1 MPRKRVSE
9 KEQQKIDAYTKGA
22 KRVETAEVEDFINS
36 LYLPYAWSVCLD
48 RALVYAQ
55 DGLKPIQRRI
65 LYTAYYDKITDK
77 SPKIKSATFEGRVM
91 KFSPHGGAYGSIVN
105 IAAPEIPGQPRSIRV
120 PLIRGKGNW
129 GGIDLPAAAG
139 RYTEMNL
146 WPAAME
152 LLKELDEDAVDMV
165 WNYDN
170 TAKEPVFLPA
180 RWPVALINGVPDAM
194 AVGFACNLPSHNPDE
209 IMDACIALAK
219 NPKLTDDELLDIVKG
234 PDFDCGCDIITDT
247 VRDGKTVNG
256 VRQYLLTGSGSFTM
270 RACYELSES
279 NGQYTINFRRLP
291 YKISP
296 EKVIDQIK
304 DRYSKGDFKE
314 LQSWKNL
321 SDNENPVDLEI
332 TTKKNINLGK
342 VLADLYSKTSLQ
354 CVFAANN
361 TVVVSDT
368 PTRLGVRE
376 IITQFL
382 QFRHQCTT
390 RKLNYR
396 LNDKRHRL
404 ELREAIAAVLVD
416 IDKCISIIRNSKDE
430 DAAKKALEK
439 QFSLTDSQASY
450 ILSVQLRRLTKSDSI
465 ALSKEIKSLK
475 SEIKALEKT
484 LGSDKEMWK
493 FIVSEL
499 EDTKQVIS
507 SPRKCT
513 IMQHV
518 KSSKNEDKD
527 VFLRLDPSGKVMRTF
542 KETEDSFKVGKD
554 GRVLVIS
561 KNKGYIRSIY
571 ELADERFSAISK
583 LKPDSKGI
591 TVAASEGF
599 LVLLGEDGHAK
610 VVDMSTYR
618 YPRKN
623 TLDKILSQPVVFADV
638 VKTLDHELVINGSL
652 HVSLADIPMQ
662 SITANGRRLT
672 KSAIKDAQI
681 V

>member
-1 MPRKRVSE
+1 M
-9 KEQQKIDAYTKGA
+9 
-22 KRVETAEVEDFINS
+22 
-36 LYLPYAWSVCLD
+36 
-48 RALVYAQ
+48 
-55 DGLKPIQRRI
+55 
-65 LYTAYYDKITDK
+65 
-77 SPKIKSATFEGRVM
+77 
-91 KFSPHGGAYGSIVN
+91 
-105 IAAPEIPGQPRSIRV
+105 
-120 PLIRGKGNW
+120 
-129 GGIDLPAAAG
+129 
-139 RYTEMNL
+139 
-146 WPAAME
+146 
-152 LLKELDEDAVDMV
+152 
-165 WNYDN
+165 
-170 TAKEPVFLPA
+170 
-180 RWPVALINGVPDAM
+180 
-194 AVGFACNLPSHNPDE
+194 
-209 IMDACIALAK
+209 
-219 NPKLTDDELLDIVKG
+219 
-234 PDFDCGCDIITDT
+234 
-247 VRDGKTVNG
+247 
-256 VRQYLLTGSGSFTM
+256 
-270 RACYELSES
+270 
-279 NGQYTINFRRLP
+279 
-291 YKISP
+291 
-296 EKVIDQIK
+296 
-304 DRYSKGDFKE
+304 
-314 LQSWKNL
+314 
-321 SDNENPVDLEI
+321 
-332 TTKKNINLGK
+332 
-342 VLADLYSKTSLQ
+342 
-354 CVFAANN
+354 FAANN

-430 DAAKKALEK
+430 AAAKKALEK
-439 QFSLTDSQASY
+439 QFSLTDSQSSY

-465 ALSKEIKSLK
+465 ALNKEIKSLK
-475 SEIKALEKT
+475 SEIKSLEKT

-507 SPRKCT
+507 SPRKCS
-513 IMQHV
+513 IMRHV
-518 KSSKNEDKD
+518 KSSKSDDKD
-527 VFLRLDPSGKVMRTF
+527 VFLRLDSNSKVMRTF

-571 ELADERFSAISK
+571 ELADEKFSPISK

-591 TVAASEGF
+591 TVAASEGY
-599 LVLLGEDGHAK
+599 LVLLGDDGHAK
-610 VVDMSTYR
+610 VVDMSAYR

-652 HVSLADIPMQ
+652 HVSLTDIPMQ

-672 KSAIKDAQI
+672 KSAIKSAEI